1 MKDVNIMTNKTK
13 QIILDAALK
22 EFAKKGYDATTT
34 RSISKTAGF
43 TETTIFRKFGSKKNL
58 YKEIIGYGSKKLE
71 YAYFSL
77 QNLNQKYNDPKD
89 FLEAFVRTLAKIRLD
104 HIEIFILLVNED
116 NIQYDFILA
125 EVNYFISELI
135 KNNIPDI
142 KVDPNVLGLTI
153 GIFVYSIDLD
163 KYHGRIDDITYEETL
178 QKFINNLM
186 LCFNTTKT
194 VKTLGKTGL

>member
-1 MKDVNIMTNKTK
+1 MTNKTE
-13 QIILDAALK
+13 QIILDAGLK

-34 RSISKTAGF
+34 RTIAKTSGF

-58 YKEIIGYGSKKLE
+58 YNEIIGYGVKKLE
-71 YAYFSL
+71 YAYYSL
-77 QNLNQKYNDPKD
+77 QVLNQKYKDPTD

-104 HIEIFILLVNED
+104 HIEIFTLLVNED
-116 NIQYDFILA
+116 NLQYDSKLG

-153 GIFVYSIDLD
+153 GIFVYAIDVD
-163 KYHGRIDDITYEETL
+163 KYHGRINDITYEETL
-178 QKFINNLM
+178 QKFIGNLM
-186 LCFNTTKT
+186 LCFEQ
-194 VKTLGKTGL
+194 

>member
-1 MKDVNIMTNKTK
+1 MTNNTE

-22 EFAKKGYDATTT
+22 EFAKKGYDSTTT
-34 RSISKTAGF
+34 RRISKTAGF

-58 YKEIIGYGSKKLE
+58 YNEIISYGSKKLE
-71 YAYFSL
+71 YAYYSL
-77 QNLNQKYNDPKD
+77 QNLNQKYKDPKD
-89 FLEAFVRTLAKIRLD
+89 FLEEFVRTLAKIRLE

-116 NIQYDFILA
+116 NVQYDSILA

-135 KNNIPDI
+135 KNNMQNI

-163 KYHGRIDDITYEETL
+163 KYKGRINDITYEKRL
-178 QKFINNLM
+178 QNYINNLM
-186 LCFNTTKT
+186 LCFNITKQ
-194 VKTLGKTGL
+194 